1 MLEPSTVL
9 IVGKK
14 EQWTKTSMDSMKTES
29 I

>member
-1 MLEPSTVL
+1 MLVPSMVL

-14 EQWTKTSMDSMKTES
+14 EQWTTISMDSMKTET

>member
-1 MLEPSTVL
+1 MLEPSTFL

-14 EQWTKTSMDSMKTES
+14 EQWTKISMDSMKTET